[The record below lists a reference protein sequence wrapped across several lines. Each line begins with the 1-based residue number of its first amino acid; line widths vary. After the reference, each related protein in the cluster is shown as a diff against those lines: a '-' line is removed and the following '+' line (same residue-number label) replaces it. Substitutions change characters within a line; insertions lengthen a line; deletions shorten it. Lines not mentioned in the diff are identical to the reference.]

1 MTYYLQEKANASG
14 AYPAPQDR
22 PAPNTIPIREDQ
34 RDMVVQYNGFVSV
47 KTETDDAGAVS
58 YTITPNTKAW
68 EAWKKEME
76 TLPPEKQP
84 PTMEELEARVKA
96 LTKTNAMLEE
106 CIVEMAAVVYA

>member
-14 AYPAPQDR
+14 AYSAPQAHQG
-22 PAPNTIPIREDQ
+22 PGTMPISQQQ

-68 EAWKKEME
+68 EAWKKAME

-84 PTMEELEARVKA
+84 PTVEELEARVKA
-96 LTKTNAMLEE
+96 LTETNAMLEE